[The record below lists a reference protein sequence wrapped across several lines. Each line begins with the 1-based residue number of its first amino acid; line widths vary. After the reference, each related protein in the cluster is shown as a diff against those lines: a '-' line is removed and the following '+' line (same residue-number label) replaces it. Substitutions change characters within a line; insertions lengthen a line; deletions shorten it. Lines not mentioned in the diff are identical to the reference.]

1 MNHRNLLPPHR
12 QAAKHRHSATRRW
25 VLINTVYAVLLA
37 MAGGAYAY
45 SMSPT
50 ETPIAA
56 AADVGKLNAR
66 LVSIRQQTVTLNT
79 NLHSILE
86 VTERPDWSVMLRII
100 AQSLGD
106 DLVLN
111 VVDTSPANAA
121 TAAAE
126 PKKVVL
132 TGVGRS
138 QAAVTQ
144 FVLRIESLRLFG
156 HVRLAQT
163 AAQSLRGTEGVG
175 FQLIC
180 TLPEGGQ

>member
-25 VLINTVYAVLLA
+25 IIINCVYAALLA
-37 MAGGAYAY
+37 TAGGVYAY
-45 SMSPT
+45 STSPT
-50 ETPIAA
+50 EPPVAA

-66 LVSIRQQTVTLNT
+66 LVNIRQQTAALNT
-79 NLHSILE
+79 NLRSILE
-86 VTERPDWSVMLRII
+86 VTDRPDWSVMLRII

-106 DLVLN
+106 DLVLS
-111 VVDTSPANAA
+111 VVDTNSASAA
-121 TAAAE
+121 TATAE
-126 PKKVVL
+126 PRRVVL

-144 FVLRIESLRLFG
+144 FVLRMESLRLFS

>member
-12 QAAKHRHSATRRW
+12 QAAKRRERATRRW
-25 VLINTVYAVLLA
+25 ILINSVYAALLA
-37 MAGGAYAY
+37 TAGGIYAYATA
-45 SMSPT
+45 PADA
-50 ETPIAA
+50 PISA

-66 LVSIRQQTVTLNT
+66 LVSIRQQTAAMNT
-79 NLHSILE
+79 NLRSILE
-86 VTERPDWSVMLRII
+86 VTDRPDWSVLLRIV

-106 DLVLN
+106 DLVLGA
-111 VVDTSPANAA
+111 VDTSSPNTA
-121 TAAAE
+121 TATTE
-126 PKKVVL
+126 PRRVVL
-132 TGVGRS
+132 SGVGRS

-144 FVLRIESLRLFG
+144 FVLRIEALRLFG

-163 AAQSLRGTEGVG
+163 VTQSLRGNEGVG